1 MANEKS
7 RVRRLKG
14 EMKNMTIQ
22 WFPGHMAKARRE
34 VTEKLKLVDI
44 VFELIDARLPLS
56 SRNPMIDE
64 VIHQKPRLLILNKAD
79 LADQAET
86 AKWIQYFKEQG
97 IDAIAIDSF
106 KGQGLQAVTKT
117 AKEILAPK
125 IERMK
130 KRGIRPGAIRA
141 MIVGIPNVGKSTL
154 INRLAKKNVAKTGNT
169 PGVTRAQQW
178 IKYGKELELL
188 DTPGILWP
196 KFEDKEAG
204 YKLALTG
211 AIKDTLLNM
220 EDLALYGLRFLEEH
234 YPSRLNEK
242 YELSTIGTEPDEV
255 IEVFNHVGKL
265 RNALTTGGEV
275 DYDKVSEL
283 IVRDIRS
290 ELLGTLTFDFTEDV
304 QSN

>member
-1 MANEKS
+1 
-7 RVRRLKG
+7 
-14 EMKNMTIQ
+14 MTIQ

-56 SRNPMIDE
+56 SRNPMIDD

-79 LADQAET
+79 LADSAET
-86 AKWIQYFKEQG
+86 TKWIQHFEREG
-97 IDAIAIDSF
+97 TRAVAINSF
-106 KGQGLQAVTKT
+106 HGHGLQAVTRA

-125 IERMK
+125 TERMIS
-130 KRGIRPGAIRA
+130 RGIRPGAIRA

-154 INRLAKKNVAKTGNT
+154 INRLAKKNLAKTGNA

-234 YPSRLNEK
+234 YPKRLMER
-242 YELSTIGTEPDEV
+242 YDVSTVGEGQDDIINLLNHIGRQ
-255 IEVFNHVGKL
+255 
-265 RNALTTGGEV
+265 RNILTTGNEV

-283 IVRDIRS
+283 IVREIRS
-290 ELLGTLTFDFTEDV
+290 ELLGKLTFDFTTTEI
-304 QSN
+304 SK

>member
-1 MANEKS
+1 
-7 RVRRLKG
+7 
-14 EMKNMTIQ
+14 MTIQ

-56 SRNPMIDE
+56 SRNPMIDD

-79 LADQAET
+79 LADSAET
-86 AKWIQYFKEQG
+86 AKWIQHFEKEG
-97 IDAIAIDSF
+97 MRAVAINSF
-106 KGQGLQAVTKT
+106 QGQGLQSVTRA

-125 IERMK
+125 TERMI

-154 INRLAKKNVAKTGNT
+154 INRLAKKNLAKTGNA
-169 PGVTRAQQW
+169 PGVTKAQQW

-234 YPSRLNEK
+234 YPNRLMER
-242 YELSTIGTEPDEV
+242 YGVSTVGEGQDDIINLLDHIG
-255 IEVFNHVGKL
+255 KR
-265 RNALTTGGEV
+265 RNILTTGNEV

-283 IVRDIRS
+283 IVREIRS
-290 ELLGTLTFDFTEDV
+290 ELLGKLTFDFTSTEL
-304 QSN
+304 SK